1 MKISL
6 NWINDYVDLKGVNAE
21 ELIKQIGLKTAE
33 IEGVEYKGNDLE
45 GVIVAKIEKVMP
57 HPNSE
62 KLHILKVN
70 TGDELLQVVCG
81 APNVREGMKTAFAK
95 VGSNVLGQKIEVA
108 SILGQTSYGMCCS
121 MKELGLSDDHSGI
134 WEITDDL
141 PLGTDITKAYEIKD
155 TIFEVDNKSLTN
167 RPDLWSHYGFA
178 REISAIINRPLRS
191 MKVENLSYYGQKPD
205 LKIAVDSEN
214 CFRYSGLKISNV
226 TKNVSPV
233 GVQIR
238 LYYCGMRAINLLAD
252 LTNYIMLEV
261 GQPMHAF
268 DGEKVKSIQVK
279 DLDSDTD
286 FTTLDNEK
294 RILPKGTCVICSN
307 GEVSAV
313 AGVMGGLDSEIKD
326 NTNSVFLESAC
337 FDSASVRKTAIKL
350 GLRTEASSRYEK
362 SLDPE
367 MTTLAINRFVFI
379 LKQIDPNIII
389 DSKLTDVYK
398 KRYPART
405 INITMPFINKYIGV
419 ELNSTMVCNILTSLG
434 FTTTASGENIV
445 VKVPSFRAT
454 KDVSIAVDLVEEVAR
469 MYGYDNIEAK
479 PVEGKLLPVD
489 QQDEHLLEYDTKL
502 LLAEKFNLNEIH
514 SYIWNDVKTNKEL
527 NIKTKGYIKVLN
539 STVKDNDEIR
549 SELVPTLLKCLYEN
563 KKYEQEMGVFE
574 IARVCTGLD
583 ENNLAIENKH
593 LAVAISSTKKSEEEL
608 YFEVKDMIVSM
619 STLLL
624 NADAKLKPMTND
636 DIDFIHPV
644 NNASIIIEGTKV
656 GYISLLHP
664 KVLQNFDKKQSV
676 AVLEIDFAKFA
687 GLKQNKPV
695 FNESTKYQRVSID
708 FNFVVDKDMYYG
720 EIKDVIDKYN
730 SKVEMEYSLVD
741 IYYDANI
748 LQNKKSVTIN
758 FSIYSYDHTLNGDE
772 INEFRS
778 SLLDYLKQNGL
789 ELRLV

>member
-6 NWINDYVDLKGVNAE
+6 NWINDYVDLKGVNPD
-21 ELIKQIGLKTAE
+21 ELIKKIGLKTAE
-33 IEGVEYKGNDLE
+33 IEGVEYKGKDLK
-45 GVIVAKIEKVMP
+45 GVIVARIEKVLP
-57 HPNSE
+57 HPSSE
-62 KLHILKVN
+62 KLHILKVD
-70 TGDELLQVVCG
+70 TGSELVQVVCG
-81 APNVREGMKTAFAK
+81 APNVKEGMKTAFAP
-95 VGSNVLGQKIEVA
+95 VGSSVLGQQINVA
-108 SILGQTSYGMCCS
+108 SIAGQTSYGMCCS
-121 MKELGLSDDHSGI
+121 MKELGISDDHSGI

-141 PLGTDITKAYEIKD
+141 PLGTDITKAYEIND
-155 TIFEVDNKSLTN
+155 IIFEVDNKSLTN

-178 REISAIINRPLRS
+178 REISAIINKPLRS
-191 MKVENLSYYGQKPD
+191 MKIENLQYYGKKPN
-205 LKIAVDSEN
+205 LKIEVNSEN
-214 CFRYSGLKISNV
+214 CFRYSGLKIGNI
-226 TKNVSPV
+226 TKHISPV

-252 LTNYIMLEV
+252 LTNYVMLEV

-268 DGEKVKSIQVK
+268 DGGLVKSIEVK
-279 DLDSDTD
+279 DLVEDTD

-294 RILPKGTCVICSN
+294 RVLPKGTCVICSN

-367 MTTLAINRFVFI
+367 MTTTAINRFVFI
-379 LKQIDPNIII
+379 LKQIDPNILIE
-389 DSKLTDVYK
+389 SSLTDVYK
-398 KRYPART
+398 KKYPVRT

-419 ELNSTMVCNILTSLG
+419 DLDTTTVCNILTSLG
-434 FTTTASGENIV
+434 FTTTVSGENIV

-469 MYGYDNIEAK
+469 MYGYDNIQPKNVIGALS
-479 PVEGKLLPVD
+479 PVE
-489 QQDEHLLEYDTKL
+489 QQEEHLLEYDTKL

-514 SYIWNDVKTNKEL
+514 SYIWNDVKANKEL

-574 IARVCTGLD
+574 IARVCSGVD
-583 ENNLAIENKH
+583 ENNLAIEDKH
-593 LAVAISSTKKSEEEL
+593 LAVALSSTKKSEEQL
-608 YFEVKDMIVSM
+608 YFEVKDIIVSM
-619 STLLL
+619 ASLLL
-624 NADAKLKPMTND
+624 NANATLKPMTNN
-636 DIDFIHPV
+636 IDYLHPV
-644 NNASIIIEGTKV
+644 NNASVVIEGVKV

-664 KVLQNFDKKQSV
+664 KVLQNFDKKQSI
-676 AVLEIDFAKFA
+676 AVLEIDFNKFA
-687 GLKQNKPV
+687 NLKQNKPV
-695 FNESTKYQRVSID
+695 FNLTTKYQRVSID

-720 EIKDVIDKYN
+720 EIKEIIDSFN
-730 SKVEMEYSLVD
+730 PSVEMEYSLVD
-741 IYYDANI
+741 IYYDDQA
-748 LQNKKSVTIN
+748 LLNKKSVTIN
-758 FSIYSYDHTLNGDE
+758 FSIYSYDHTLTGDE
-772 INEFRS
+772 INEFRTNI
-778 SLLDYLKQNGL
+778 LDYLKQKGL
-789 ELRLV
+789 ELRLN